1 MLKRAF
7 LYTLIAGGTINSLI
21 ALAPLCYI
29 AAYNLYVPNPVVSVD
44 VDYDIVSR
52 KTRIDAPDLRA
63 GVGYEFRVQIKLPR
77 DQYNMDLG
85 NFMVTATSD
94 SNSRRRPAILPYSS
108 PLLANLDAVVFSPL
122 YLTNYATQSSK
133 LVIPMFE
140 WRSNDPT
147 VTIAIDRNI
156 HFETISAIWTVQL
169 QGVRWFMFH
178 YKVLS
183 FIVGTLMFIMVEI
196 LAMAAATF
204 YVLHKR
210 ASQDASV
217 GGNEFNLQQ
226 VYGHR
231 LGTPRSSSVHKLA
244 PLTSTPSTSRPAPPV
259 MSSPHSGHAFS
270 SSVSSEVSDGTI
282 TAERYSNYAPS
293 ENQPEDFS
301 EEDSEPL
308 RGIDLLLTPEMTP
321 DPTFQSEEAEAV
333 DTPITT
339 PFTK

>member
-29 AAYNLYVPNPVVSVD
+29 AAYNLYVPNPVVSVE

-63 GVGYEFRVQIKLPR
+63 GVGYEFGVQIKLPR
-77 DQYNMDLG
+77 DQYNLDLG

-94 SNSRRRPAILPYSS
+94 SNSRRRPAILPYAS

-122 YLTNYATQSSK
+122 YLTNYATQSSN
-133 LVIPMFE
+133 LVIPMFK
-140 WRSNDPT
+140 WHSNDPT
-147 VTIAIDRNI
+147 VTVAIDRNI
-156 HFETISAIWTVQL
+156 HFETISAVWTVQL
-169 QGVRWFMFH
+169 QGVRWLMFH

-196 LAMAAATF
+196 LTMAAATF

-210 ASQDASV
+210 ASQDASDEASS
-217 GGNEFNLQQ
+217 EFNL
-226 VYGHR
+226 YGHR
-231 LGTPRSSSVHKLA
+231 FGTPLSSSVHKLA

-259 MSSPHSGHAFS
+259 MSSAPSNHAFS
-270 SSVSSEVSDGTI
+270 SSVSSDASDGTI
-282 TAERYSNYAPS
+282 TAEMYSNYAPS
-293 ENQPEDFS
+293 DNQSEEFS

-321 DPTFQSEEAEAV
+321 DPTFQSEEPL